1 MIIERVNPKIK
12 YIYHYTS
19 KENVKKIMQDKK
31 IISKDK
37 YVFFT
42 ESLRDSITA
51 FEREMMVEDKLYID
65 VNGVLKKRKK
75 CNKSDYCILRIP
87 YKNDGQFYKFTF
99 ENQTSESIYSIS
111 LSHKGEYNFSDAKVI
126 EFPTNKM
133 LKVLTK
139 AATAAII
146 TGVIL
151 FPYNTFAASWLDT
164 NNYDISWYTSNPSS
178 ATYQINT
185 AKEMAGLAHLV
196 NEENMTFSGKGIK
209 FSSDI
214 DLSENKW
221 ETIKSIFNG
230 SICGS
235 HRFILNWLDGN
246 IFENRNVDNLYYA
259 YNVYIDSSRDTQK
272 IILPKP
278 YTIAKLKEETGARAV
293 FVNNKELLDDTI
305 LNSSNITK
313 NDVIDV
319 FMHKFITIE
328 DTIRGI
334 KIPIRLE
341 SGDSIENVKMRY
353 SEKTNIP
360 VDKMII
366 MYKNKKLNDER
377 TLADYNIQMDETINV
392 YTKIEINMIAEND
405 GNVIESQNITS
416 MSGEKVKIKFN
427 PGNKYIIEK
436 VLVNGINKT
445 NEISNNELDI
455 TCADKDIDIKATYKL
470 INDSKKDENNKEN
483 EDKKDDN
490 KNNGTKQDEDKKDE
504 IKQDEKKEDE
514 TKKDDKEINDKSDK
528 DETILDEDKNKEQ
541 QSEKENQVIEET
553 ERETKTINNPK
564 TGDNITWYIVA
575 FFNSIAGI
583 VISFFKR
590 KNK

>member
-1 MIIERVNPKIK
+1 MIIERVKPKIK

-19 KENVKKIMQDKK
+19 KENVKKIMKDKK

-42 ESLRDSITA
+42 ESLKDSITA

-65 VNGVLKKRKK
+65 VNGILRKRKK
-75 CNKSDYCILRIP
+75 CNKNDYCILRIP
-87 YKNDGQFYKFTF
+87 YKDDGQFYKFTF

-126 EFPTNKM
+126 EFPTNKI
-133 LKVLTK
+133 LRVLTK
-139 AATAAII
+139 TATAAII

-185 AKEMAGLAHLV
+185 AKEIAGLAHLV

-305 LNSSNITK
+305 LDSSNITK

-360 VDKMII
+360 VDKIII

-377 TLADYNIQMDETINV
+377 TLADYNIQMDATINV

-427 PGNKYIIEK
+427 PGDKYIIEK
-436 VLVNGINKT
+436 VLMNGINKT
-445 NEISNNELDI
+445 NEVINNELDI
-455 TCADKDIDIKATYKL
+455 TCADKDIDIKATYRI
-470 INDSKKDENNKEN
+470 INNS
-483 EDKKDDN
+483 KKDDN
-490 KNNGTKQDEDKKDE
+490 NETKQNEN
-504 IKQDEKKEDE
+504 KEDQ
-514 TKKDDKEINDKSDK
+514 TKKDDKEINGKSNK
-528 DETILDEDKNKEQ
+528 DEILSNEDKNKDQ

-553 ERETKTINNPK
+553 ERDTKTINNPK
-564 TGDNITWYIVA
+564 TGDNITWYVVA
-575 FFNSIAGI
+575 FFTSISGI

>member
-1 MIIERVNPKIK
+1 MIIERVKPKIK

-19 KENVKKIMQDKK
+19 KENVKKIMKDKK

-42 ESLRDSITA
+42 ESLKDSITA

-65 VNGVLKKRKK
+65 VNGILRKRKK
-75 CNKSDYCILRIP
+75 CNKNDYCILRIP
-87 YKNDGQFYKFTF
+87 YKDDGQFYKFTF

-126 EFPTNKM
+126 EFPTNKI
-133 LKVLTK
+133 LRVLTK
-139 AATAAII
+139 TATAAII

-185 AKEMAGLAHLV
+185 AKEIAGLAHLV

-305 LNSSNITK
+305 LDSSNITK

-366 MYKNKKLNDER
+366 MYNNKKLNDER
-377 TLADYNIQMDETINV
+377 TLADYNIQMDATINV

-427 PGNKYIIEK
+427 PGDKYIIEK
-436 VLVNGINKT
+436 VLMNGINKT
-445 NEISNNELDI
+445 NEVINNELDI
-455 TCADKDIDIKATYKL
+455 TCADKDIDIKATYRI
-470 INDSKKDENNKEN
+470 INNS
-483 EDKKDDN
+483 KKDDN
-490 KNNGTKQDEDKKDE
+490 NETKQNEN
-504 IKQDEKKEDE
+504 KEDQ
-514 TKKDDKEINDKSDK
+514 TKKDDKEINGKSNK
-528 DETILDEDKNKEQ
+528 DEILSNEDKNKDQ

-553 ERETKTINNPK
+553 ERDTKTINNPK
-564 TGDNITWYIVA
+564 TGDNITWYVVA
-575 FFNSIAGI
+575 FFTSISGI

>member
-1 MIIERVNPKIK
+1 MNIERVNPKIK
-12 YIYHYTS
+12 YIYQYTS

-42 ESLRDSITA
+42 ESLKDSITA

-65 VNGVLKKRKK
+65 VNGVLRKRKK

-126 EFPTNKM
+126 EFPTNKI

-139 AATAAII
+139 TATAAII

-305 LNSSNITK
+305 LDSSNITK

-353 SEKTNIP
+353 YEKTNIP
-360 VDKMII
+360 VDKIII

-377 TLADYNIQMDETINV
+377 TLADYNIQMDATINV

-427 PGNKYIIEK
+427 PGDKYIIEK
-436 VLVNGINKT
+436 VLVNGIDKA
-445 NEISNNELDI
+445 NEIINNELDI
-455 TCADKDIDIKATYKL
+455 TCEDKDIDIKATYKL
-470 INDSKKDENNKEN
+470 INDSKKDDNNKEN

-504 IKQDEKKEDE
+504 IKQDEKKDDE

-528 DETILDEDKNKEQ
+528 DETILDEDKNKDQ

-564 TGDNITWYIVA
+564 TGDNIIWYVVA
-575 FFNSIAGI
+575 FFTSIAGM